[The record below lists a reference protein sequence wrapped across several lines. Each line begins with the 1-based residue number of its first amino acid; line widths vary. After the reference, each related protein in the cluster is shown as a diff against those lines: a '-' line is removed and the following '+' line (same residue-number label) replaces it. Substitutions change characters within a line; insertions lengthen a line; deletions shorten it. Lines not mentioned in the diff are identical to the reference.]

1 MSGWLFLQ
9 TYFCSRRLVLIGMW
23 GKGQAQ
29 QTRVQ
34 FEESTSMTRE
44 NCDTVL
50 HRYPAGGENKVKEGN
65 IVVTET
71 GTTR

>member
-1 MSGWLFLQ
+1 
-9 TYFCSRRLVLIGMW
+9 MW

-71 GTTR
+71 GAAR